1 MGINF
6 TTARLFDRYGF
17 EVKENSD
24 MNRVLDHVRRSFK
37 PEKGELKIKSLS
49 NPTYGITGVT
59 EVFVLRQ
66 TELAEAQSRNTTL
79 KHILV
84 IDAPESPAHMLIVDA
99 HRDSILASSKLL
111 VTNNHLNY
119 IANDYRLHSKT
130 RCFVVDDFN
139 RANKFGYVVTRHYS
153 VVQTKTQQA
162 DGLSVKLKPL
172 YIEGCVPFGDSCF
185 GYASYDD
192 AVIAARN
199 VFITGEVQSHKFDPQ
214 SFDSENGQIF
224 VVKSEKAGNVYAL
237 VSGGIDKNFGRFI
250 SMTGIMDNYD
260 RIEFAYSKQ
269 HAVELDHLKFC
280 ADFTLE
286 AIVDNRSAFMV
297 TDPSQLVELFPEERL
312 IKVRNVIADAIVD
325 AYEAKRA
332 EKKAKKKKSGE
343 ENGTTTEHLANE
355 TDLENA

>member
-6 TTARLFDRYGF
+6 PTARLFDRYGF
-17 EVKENSD
+17 EVKENGD

-59 EVFVLRQ
+59 EIFVLRQ
-66 TELAEAQSRNTTL
+66 TELAEAQPRNTPL
-79 KHILV
+79 KNVLV

-119 IANDYRLHSKT
+119 IANDFTLHPKT

-139 RANKFGYVVTRHYS
+139 RANKFGYIVTRHYS

-162 DGLSVKLKPL
+162 DGLSVKLRPL
-172 YIEGCVPFGDSCF
+172 YVEGCVPFGDLCF
-185 GYASYDD
+185 GHTSYDD
-192 AVIAARN
+192 AIVAARN

-214 SFDSENGQIF
+214 SFDRENGQIF

-237 VSGGIDKNFGRFI
+237 VSGCIDKNFGRFI

-260 RIEFAYSKQ
+260 RLEFAYSKQ
-269 HAVELDHLKFC
+269 RAVELDQLKFC

-286 AIVDNRSAFMV
+286 AIVDNRSAFVV
-297 TDPSQLVELFPEERL
+297 TEPSQLGELFTEERL
-312 IKVRNVIADAIVD
+312 KSAYAII
-325 AYEAKRA
+325 EAHETKKA
-332 EKKAKKKKSGE
+332 EKKVKKKKSGE
-343 ENGTTTEHLANE
+343 ENGATTECPANG
-355 TDLENA
+355 TDDLEDD